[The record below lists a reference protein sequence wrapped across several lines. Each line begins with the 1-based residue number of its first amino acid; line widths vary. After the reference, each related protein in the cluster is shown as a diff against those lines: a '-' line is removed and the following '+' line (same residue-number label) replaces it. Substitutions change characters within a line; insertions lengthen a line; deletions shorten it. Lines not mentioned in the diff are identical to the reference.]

1 MAKTGKFKCLKC
13 KRRFKMAAHL
23 GRHMSTV
30 HAAKAEPARKK
41 AAKRAVKRKVRRRK
55 AARWPAVGVAASL
68 IGQLR
73 RCQRELVGSREALS
87 ARIAAL
93 DDALAALGGGVPTRK
108 PGPARGRR
116 PAKGPRPGSLKDFIG
131 RVLRARRGPTSVK
144 DITAGVLKAGFK
156 TKNKTLDNSVGVAL
170 ADMKNVVKVAR
181 GIYRLK

>member
-23 GRHMSTV
+23 GRHMSTI
-30 HAAKAEPARKK
+30 HAAKGKPARKK
-41 AAKRAVKRKVRRRK
+41 AAKRAVKRTGRR
-55 AARWPAVGVAASL
+55 PAVGVAASL
-68 IGQLR
+68 VAQLR
-73 RCQRELVGSREALS
+73 GCQREFVDSREALS

-93 DDALAALGGGVPTRK
+93 DDALAALGGGVPKRK

-144 DITAGVLKAGFK
+144 SVTAGVLKAGFK
-156 TKNKTLDNSVGVAL
+156 TKNKRLAKNVGGAL
-170 ADMKNVVKVAR
+170 ADMPNVAKVGR
-181 GIYRLK
+181 GQYRLK